1 MTHQNSP
8 NPQTLAQKIIA
19 RAAGRESI
27 SPGEVVTA
35 SVDLAMIHDSGGP
48 RRVEPILQRL
58 GAPLFDKDK
67 IVLISD
73 HFVPGNDETSRNIL
87 DLTRKWAKARDVTFY
102 DGEGICHVVLPERG
116 HLQPGMFVVG
126 GDSHSP
132 TGGAFGAYMFGIGAT
147 EMAGVLAT
155 GEIWIKVPETILI
168 DWRGRL
174 GLGLT
179 AKDIMLALCGRL
191 GMDGGRYQAV
201 QYTGEAITNLDMQ
214 ERMTLANMAAEL
226 GAQAGLIAPDK
237 TTIDYIRSAT
247 SEKATTLGS
256 PDDLQTDDWQT
267 DDGAEIAEHHVF
279 DATSLEPQIA
289 APHSPANAAN
299 VSEFDKT
306 HIDVAY
312 IGACTGAKYI
322 DLRRA
327 AALLKGRSC
336 ASTVKLLVA
345 PASKRDQA
353 RAEKDGLM
361 KVFEEAGA
369 TILPNACGICAGYG
383 TARLGEDITCLSST
397 ARNFKGRMGAAS
409 SNVYL
414 GSPYSVAAAA
424 ITGRI
429 TDPRDFL
436 VDGAV

>member
-1 MTHQNSP
+1 MTASP
-8 NPQTLAQKIIA
+8 SPAGPSPATLAQKIIA
-19 RAAGRESI
+19 RAAGRDHV

-48 RRVEPILQRL
+48 RRVEPILRRL
-58 GAPLFDKDK
+58 GAPLFDRNK

-73 HFVPGNDETSRNIL
+73 HFVPGNDETSKQIL
-87 DLTRKWAKARDVTFY
+87 ELTRRWARERDVSFY

-116 HLQPGMFVVG
+116 HLAPGMFVVG

-168 DWRGRL
+168 EWNGRL
-174 GLGLT
+174 GAGLT

-191 GMDGGRYQAV
+191 GMDGGKYQAV
-201 QYTGEAITNLDMQ
+201 HYTGEAIAALDMP

-226 GAQAGLIAPDK
+226 GAQTGLI
-237 TTIDYIRSAT
+237 
-247 SEKATTLGS
+247 S
-256 PDDLQTDDWQT
+256 PDAVTSGFIRAAGGDPGTVEDWQS
-267 DDGAEIAEHHVF
+267 DPGARVAEHHVF
-279 DATSLEPQIA
+279 DAGTLAPQIA

-299 VSEFDKT
+299 VGDYPET
-306 HIDVAY
+306 AIDVAY

-322 DLRRA
+322 DLSRA
-327 AALLKGRSC
+327 ADILRGHTC
-336 ASTVKLLVA
+336 AAGVKLLVA

-353 RAEKDGLM
+353 RAEADGIM
-361 KVFEEAGA
+361 AVFEQAGA

-383 TARLGEDITCLSST
+383 TARLGEDITCISST
-397 ARNFKGRMGAAS
+397 ARNFRGRMGAAS

-424 ITGRI
+424 IAGRI
-429 TDPRDFL
+429 IDPREFL
-436 VDGAV
+436 PEGAA